1 MVEGQINNLIIKK
14 YMENNMDK
22 KVCGCGG
29 GMGGGNCGGMG
40 MHGCHGGKY
49 HLMKVILKLVILIIV
64 FWCGLKL
71 GEMTGFVRAEY
82 GRGTMTRSDFGMMR
96 GGNSDYGY
104 ANLPMMNVSPAVPA
118 TPAK

>member
-64 FWCGLKL
+64 FWCGLKA
-71 GEMTGFVRAEY
+71 GRDDRFRSRGIRTGH
-82 GRGTMTRSDFGMMR
+82 D
-96 GGNSDYGY
+96 D
-104 ANLPMMNVSPAVPA
+104 PQ
-118 TPAK
+118 

>member
-1 MVEGQINNLIIKK
+1 
-14 YMENNMDK
+14 
-22 KVCGCGG
+22 
-29 GMGGGNCGGMG
+29 
-40 MHGCHGGKY
+40 
-49 HLMKVILKLVILIIV
+49 
-64 FWCGLKL
+64 
-71 GEMTGFVRAEY
+71 MTGFVRAEY